1 MKTQQEINDFITLPN
16 LELNE
21 FNSNNSIK
29 SNFLIGTNNFKALNL
44 YLSKTLSFIKN
55 IYETID
61 IQSIVSS
68 VLQSLEQSKNVLDIN
83 VTLNIG
89 TSITQQIGSKIY
101 RIERV
106 DDFKIIITGDNI
118 LDWNVDNIIC
128 QVKDNN
134 GMVVYPVIITKTNK
148 IELYFNDMG
157 GSNYKLYWI

>member
-1 MKTQQEINDFITLPN
+1 MKTPQEITNFLTLSN

-29 SNFLIGTNNFKALNL
+29 SNFSIGTNNFKALNL

-118 LDWNVDNIIC
+118 INWNVDNIIC

-134 GMVVYPVIITKTNK
+134 GMVVYPVIVTSNNK
-148 IELYFNDMG
+148 IEIFFNDMI